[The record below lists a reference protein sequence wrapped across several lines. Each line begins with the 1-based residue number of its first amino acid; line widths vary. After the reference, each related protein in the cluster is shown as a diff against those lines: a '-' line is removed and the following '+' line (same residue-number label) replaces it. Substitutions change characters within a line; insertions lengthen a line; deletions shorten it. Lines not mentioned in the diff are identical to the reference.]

1 MHVVICYCCSF
12 PFFAVIILGVWSV
25 FASDNYLLSLTVSSG
40 TESSSVHAEETT
52 LQQTRHAPA
61 CAYTM
66 VWIIHLCPFWQH
78 LGLGGGDYA
87 DRQLFSHFRIS
98 AFVLPSPYFR
108 FRTSDSTVHRFSISP
123 PNAPMVSPYNLPCK
137 LVLLLECNCRYAV
150 LSSLLCCWMA
160 IARIHNRDRGGG
172 KKLAIFILRCNCGVE
187 GKRLFATQTLK

>member
-98 AFVLPSPYFR
+98 AFVLPFPYFR
-108 FRTSDSTVHRFSISP
+108 FRTSVSALPIAQFTVFPFSP

-160 IARIHNRDRGGG
+160 IARIYTTGTGVAG
-172 KKLAIFILRCNCGVE
+172 KSYNIHI
-187 GKRLFATQTLK
+187 TL